1 MNATPQVNQPFDN
14 HVANVR
20 SSKPAAFRS
29 MLQSAELEFI
39 MEAHN
44 GLSARICEET
54 GFKGIWASGLS
65 ISAALGVRDSNEASW
80 TQVLEVLEFMNDAT
94 SIPILVDGDTGH
106 GNFNN
111 MRRFVRKLEQRGIA
125 GVCIEDKLF
134 PKTNSFLGSN
144 QPLAD
149 IDEFCGKLKAGK
161 DSQTNDDFSIIAR
174 IEALISGWGIDEALK
189 RAEAYHKAGADAL
202 LIHSKISAPDEILEF
217 CKEWGNRCAV
227 VIVPTMYY
235 ATPMDR
241 FRAENV
247 SLVIWANHNM
257 RIAIQAMRN
266 VSRQI
271 WEEESLVNVEG
282 LLPTVKDV
290 FALVGNAELADAE
303 SRYLPSTGREICSIV
318 LAASRGSAFGELT
331 EDKPKAMLD
340 VRGQPLLRRLVQTI
354 NESGLNDITVVRG
367 YKKDA
372 IDLPS
377 ITYIDND
384 KYQDTR
390 SVGSLAC
397 AADKLEGECIVSY
410 GDILFRPHVL
420 NGLLERPEDVVIVVD
435 AHRQKK
441 KEEKAEL
448 VRCSKPYDGDYFDD
462 EVISLV
468 EFANVSDDNIN
479 GEFIGLLKLSE
490 AGAAVMQKTIRAM
503 QADGSLDEALL
514 SQLLERMRADGN
526 EIVVH
531 YVTGHWLDLDT
542 AFDLAQARNF
552 M

>member
-1 MNATPQVNQPFDN
+1 MSTMPAFNPSIDN
-14 HVANVR
+14 HAVNL
-20 SSKPAAFRS
+20 SGSKPAAFRA
-29 MLQSAELEFI
+29 MLQSADLEFI

-111 MRRFVRKLEQRGIA
+111 MRRLVQKLEQRGIA

-144 QPLAD
+144 QPLAG

-174 IEALISGWGIDEALK
+174 IEALISGWGMDEALK
-189 RAEAYHKAGADAL
+189 RADAYYKAGADAL

-217 CKEWGNRCAV
+217 CKEWANRCPV

-257 RIAIQAMRN
+257 RIAIQAMRD

-271 WEEESLVNVEG
+271 YEEESLVNVEG

-303 SRYLPSTGREICSIV
+303 NRYLPSTGRKISSVV

-367 YKKDA
+367 YKKDV

-377 ITYIDND
+377 LTYLDNE
-384 KYQDTR
+384 KYAETR
-390 SVGSLAC
+390 SAASLAC
-397 AADKLEGECIVSY
+397 AVDKLVGECVVTY

-420 NGLLERPEDVVIVVD
+420 NGLLERTEDVVIVVD
-435 AHRQKK
+435 AQRRKDK
-441 KEEKAEL
+441 VEKAEL
-448 VRCSKPYDGDYFDD
+448 VRCTKPCDGDYFDD

-468 EFANVSDDNIN
+468 EFADGSDDSVD

-490 AGAAVMQKTIRAM
+490 AGATAMQKTIRAM
-503 QADGSLDEALL
+503 QADGSINEALL
-514 SQLLERMRADGN
+514 SKLLERMRADGN

-542 AFDLAQARNF
+542 AFDLAQARNV

>member
-1 MNATPQVNQPFDN
+1 MSTMPAFNPSIDN
-14 HVANVR
+14 HAVNL
-20 SSKPAAFRS
+20 SGSKPAAFRA
-29 MLQSAELEFI
+29 MLQSADLEFI

-111 MRRFVRKLEQRGIA
+111 MRRLVQKLEQRGIA

-144 QPLAD
+144 QPLAG

-174 IEALISGWGIDEALK
+174 IEALISGWGMDEALK
-189 RAEAYHKAGADAL
+189 RADAYYKAGADAL

-217 CKEWGNRCAV
+217 CKEWANRCPV

-257 RIAIQAMRN
+257 RIAIQAMRD

-271 WEEESLVNVEG
+271 YEEESLVNVEG

-303 SRYLPSTGREICSIV
+303 NRYLPSTGRKISSVV

-367 YKKDA
+367 YKKDV

-377 ITYIDND
+377 LTYLDNE
-384 KYQDTR
+384 KYAETR
-390 SVGSLAC
+390 SAASLAC
-397 AADKLEGECIVSY
+397 AVDKLVGECVVTY

-420 NGLLERPEDVVIVVD
+420 NGLLERTEDVVIVVD
-435 AHRQKK
+435 AQRRKDK
-441 KEEKAEL
+441 VEKAEL
-448 VRCSKPYDGDYFDD
+448 VRCTKPCDGDYFDD

-468 EFANVSDDNIN
+468 EFADGSDDNVD

-490 AGAAVMQKTIRAM
+490 AGATAMQKTIRAM
-503 QADGSLDEALL
+503 QADGSINEALL
-514 SQLLERMRADGN
+514 SKLLERMRADGN

-542 AFDLAQARNF
+542 AFDLAQARNV